1 MKRFPPGFPLT
12 DAIRSAGSISVYEQF
27 REQAGCRGDK
37 IALEWTGGS
46 RSYRD
51 LLHRID
57 RLTGVLRARGIGYG
71 DRIALLSE
79 NRFESIELIL
89 AAARIGAIVA
99 CQNWRLTTA
108 EQQHCVDQVAPALL
122 VHSPA
127 QQTATDALGRASIP
141 RLVFGQA

>member
-1 MKRFPPGFPLT
+1 M
-12 DAIRSAGSISVYEQF
+12 RSAG
-27 REQAGCRGDK
+27 
-37 IALEWTGGS
+37 
-46 RSYRD
+46 RSPFTSSSASKLDAAATRLLSNGPAAATSWD

-57 RLTGVLRARGIGYG
+57 RLAGVLRARGIGYG
-71 DRIALLSE
+71 DRIALLAE

-108 EQQHCVDQVAPALL
+108 EQQHCVIRSHRPCWI
-122 VHSPA
+122 HSPA